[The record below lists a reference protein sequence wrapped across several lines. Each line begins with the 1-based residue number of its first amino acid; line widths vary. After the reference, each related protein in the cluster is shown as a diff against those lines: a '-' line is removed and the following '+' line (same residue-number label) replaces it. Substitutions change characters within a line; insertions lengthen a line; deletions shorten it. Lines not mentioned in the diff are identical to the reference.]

1 VDVKTLQG
9 VRLFSSLSKKELEE
23 LASLT
28 TQIDIPA
35 GTELMREGALA
46 HEFFVIEDGLAEV
59 RLAGERIA
67 ELGPGDFF
75 GEIALVETGRRTATV
90 TATRPLRVIAM
101 TRQEFSRM
109 QRDMPAVADRIEAA
123 VRARLER

>member
-9 VRLFSSLSKKELEE
+9 VRLFSSLSKKELEQ

>member
-1 VDVKTLQG
+1 MDVKTLQG

-28 TQIDIPA
+28 TQLDIPA

>member
-1 VDVKTLQG
+1 MDVKTLQG

-28 TQIDIPA
+28 TQLDIPV

>member
-1 VDVKTLQG
+1 MDVKTLQG

>member
-1 VDVKTLQG
+1 MDVKTLQG
-9 VRLFSSLSKKELEE
+9 VRLFSSLSKKELEA

-28 TQIDIPA
+28 TQLDIPA